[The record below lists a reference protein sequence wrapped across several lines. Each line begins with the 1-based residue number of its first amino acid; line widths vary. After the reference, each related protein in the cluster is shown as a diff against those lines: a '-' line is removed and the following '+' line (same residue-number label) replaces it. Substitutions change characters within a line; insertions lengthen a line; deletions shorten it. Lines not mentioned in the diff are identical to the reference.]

1 IFICDT
7 ITDYKTWVKIL
18 NDQGIRT
25 ESFKEF
31 AYREQLQNKNIE
43 EVMELVDSDLN
54 HYFERVDTQVYL
66 FNDDT
71 LIGRY
76 MVYLG
81 KNYHLIEYGYNCF
94 QAKLCL
100 GGSVVKRVIKTNLL
114 KKYVP
119 YGFSKYC
126 LSIEVNSLV
135 GLPHD
140 IRSKKY

>member
-1 IFICDT
+1 MTNFVCHTLYHLLITIIKLKDKENTRIFICDT
-7 ITDYKTWVKIL
+7 ITDYETWVKIL

-76 MVYLG
+76 MVYL
-81 KNYHLIEYGYNCF
+81 
-94 QAKLCL
+94 
-100 GGSVVKRVIKTNLL
+100 
-114 KKYVP
+114 
-119 YGFSKYC
+119 
-126 LSIEVNSLV
+126 
-135 GLPHD
+135 
-140 IRSKKY
+140 